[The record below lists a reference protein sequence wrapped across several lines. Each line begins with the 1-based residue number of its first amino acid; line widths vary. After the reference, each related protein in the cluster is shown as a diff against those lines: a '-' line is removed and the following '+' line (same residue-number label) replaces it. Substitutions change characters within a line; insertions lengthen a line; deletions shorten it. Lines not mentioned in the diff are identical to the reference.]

1 MTEVAAI
8 LLAAGRSSRMGKFKP
23 LLPFGDTTV
32 IESCL
37 NSLRAAGINEIIV
50 VVGHRA
56 DDIRDRLKHPGPTF
70 ALNPDPD
77 SEMGVSIARGVEQI
91 SQSAKALLIVLV
103 DYPAVDSATIS
114 AIVDEWKRGSKLV
127 QPEHKGRG
135 GHPVL
140 IDLAYREELLHLDP
154 ERGLR
159 SLFEAHRDEVRRLKV
174 ETPGVARDIDTW
186 EDYVR
191 LHQDVFGR
199 PPDVETLR
207 FS

>member
-1 MTEVAAI
+1 MKEVAAI
-8 LLAAGRSSRMGKFKP
+8 LLAAGRSRRMGKFKP
-23 LLPFGDTTV
+23 LLPFGHTTV
-32 IESCL
+32 IESCF
-37 NSLRAAGINEIIV
+37 NSLRGAGINELVV
-50 VVGHRA
+50 VVGYRA
-56 DDIRDRLKHPGPTF
+56 DELRACLKDPGVTF
-70 ALNPDPD
+70 ALNPDPE
-77 SEMGVSIARGVEQI
+77 SEMGVSIARGVEQV
-91 SQSAKALLIVLV
+91 SQDSKALLIALV

-127 QPEHKGRG
+127 QPEHKDRG

-154 ERGLR
+154 DGGLR
-159 SLFEAHRDEVRRLKV
+159 SFFEAHREQVCRLKV
-174 ETPGVARDIDTW
+174 ESPGVARDIDTW

-199 PPDVETLR
+199 PPDVEILR

>member
-1 MTEVAAI
+1 
-8 LLAAGRSSRMGKFKP
+8 MGKFKP

-37 NSLRAAGINEIIV
+37 NSLGGAGITEIVV

-56 DDIRDRLKHPGPTF
+56 DDMRERLKHMGPTF
-70 ALNPDPD
+70 ALNPDSD
-77 SEMGVSIARGVEQI
+77 SEMSVSLARGVEQV
-91 SQSAKALLIVLV
+91 SQTAKALLIALV
-103 DYPAVDSATIS
+103 DYPAVNSATIS

-159 SLFEAHRDEVRRLKV
+159 SLFEAHREQVRRLKI
-174 ETPGVARDIDTW
+174 ESPGVARDIDTW

-199 PPDVETLR
+199 PPDVEIPR